1 MKVCEALM
9 LNVGAATVEAH
20 RIGRLRG
27 SCTFC
32 LLPNRA
38 KILRIFTRTLVRL
51 VFGWNY
57 FLSWAAPEHTFE
69 HCSSE
74 KGLF

>member
-1 MKVCEALM
+1 MKMREALM

-20 RIGRLRG
+20 RIERLRG

-38 KILRIFTRTLVRL
+38 KILHIFTRTLVRL

-57 FLSWAAPEHTFE
+57 FLSWTAPEHTFE
-69 HCSSE
+69 HCLCE